1 MLEPVEDV
9 PAPLRGSGCRVFRLA
24 RAAGGFS
31 AGDLLLVAPGEEPEG
46 GEWVVD
52 LSGRVV
58 RHGGG
63 PVLGVVVGVVRRG
76 AGAR

>member
-1 MLEPVEDV
+1 MLEPMEDL
-9 PAPLRGSGCRVFRLA
+9 PAPLRGSGCRVFRLT
-24 RAAGGFS
+24 RATGGFS
-31 AGDLLLVAPGEEPEG
+31 AGDLLLVAPDEAPEG

-52 LSGRVV
+52 LDRRVT